1 MTKNTTHGFLL
12 GLFIMLHNC
21 KYHCQRTQRYQY
33 FNWCSLSAKSVATAE
48 NVSHYHRT
56 KADRT
61 VCVCSVC
68 HSSTVCCWQRLLFA
82 SHTSSSASVMTSETV
97 GTIVPT
103 MYTAVQIVTSYGQLD
118 FTARLLGSQKIWGMT
133 SVIWCSKL
141 NCFTCSVHCSSKVK
155 RQRSPDTSQ
164 MTNNN

>member
-1 MTKNTTHGFLL
+1 
-12 GLFIMLHNC
+12 MLHNC
-21 KYHCQRTQRYQY
+21 RYHFQRTQRYQY

-48 NVSHYHRT
+48 NVSHYH
-56 KADRT
+56 KHKLLELW
-61 VCVCSVC
+61 VCVCVVC
-68 HSSTVCCWQRLLFA
+68 VIHQLFVVDRD
-82 SHTSSSASVMTSETV
+82 SCLQVILIVFRFSYLTVMTSETV

-155 RQRSPDTSQ
+155 RQKSPDTSQ